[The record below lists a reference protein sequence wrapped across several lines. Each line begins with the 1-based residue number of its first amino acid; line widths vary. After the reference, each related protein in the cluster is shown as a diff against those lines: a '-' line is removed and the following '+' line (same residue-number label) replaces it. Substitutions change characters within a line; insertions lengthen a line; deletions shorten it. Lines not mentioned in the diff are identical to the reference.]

1 MARKR
6 RPLRFKIF
14 VLIFMCLMVV
24 GGMKVVEL
32 VQNFFGDHVLDFQ
45 KMATI
50 QYEKDK
56 DLIVQPFK
64 KEMIVYNKN
73 KLKVFNLEGIEK
85 WSLEKDVKSPLV
97 KTSENLIY
105 LVDREVGTITAIN
118 IQGNIL
124 WDLSLEKPIR
134 DLVCN
139 KEGRIV
145 LYSEEKD
152 KRSIHILNK
161 EGKETGKVIVNNGN
175 IMGIAIAENGMI
187 AVSVMNVD
195 KNKIETNVA
204 LYSSGG
210 KLLGGHKYDQEE
222 QIVSNLFFSQDQ
234 RLMNVGDSQLMV
246 FSKEDRVVW
255 EKKLADAMHRIA
267 WNEQGFLIMHLVD
280 NKKSILDTKNR
291 NYISI
296 VDMEKTEVDP
306 IPIQGEIR
314 GITTK
319 GDHIIAF
326 TDRTLYIISKKG
338 KEVMEKKINNDIQA
352 VYIIS
357 EDQLSLVLKDKI
369 EIMQIKYKEQ

>member
-1 MARKR
+1 
-6 RPLRFKIF
+6 
-14 VLIFMCLMVV
+14 MVV

>member
-139 KEGRIV
+139 KEGRLV

-210 KLLGGHKYDQEE
+210 KLLGGHKYDKEE

-255 EKKLADAMHRIA
+255 EKKLADAIHRIA